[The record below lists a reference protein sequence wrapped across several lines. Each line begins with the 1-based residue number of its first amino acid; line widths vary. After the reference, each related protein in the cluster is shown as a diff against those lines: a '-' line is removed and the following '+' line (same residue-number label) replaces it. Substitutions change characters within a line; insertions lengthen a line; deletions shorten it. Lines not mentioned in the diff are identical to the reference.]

1 MSTSNEKVDKDAWRG
16 DNTRDHSD
24 LPVESESSNYNALQ
38 SLQEIAAAA
47 AEEAIQR
54 VLAPSQEVDANAATC
69 DTDQDV
75 PNQRHSAKH
84 SGQSV
89 INKSLQAREKNES
102 VPDSIDNNH
111 VSTLTCQVPTSKQ
124 VDISSDDHAS
134 ASCTMASSMLND
146 KAIYND
152 IYELMA
158 NNLVLWDAVCPE
170 LAEVRATCRE
180 QNDETLVMFSKA
192 HAHVEITFSSETLS
206 LVQIVPEPIQFRI
219 TSLDRSVP
227 RKFEDFIFAQE
238 MSDDGYVRKYGI
250 SASIYSADIS
260 PKDRTDRLYQFKSHL
275 QRIHRCLVKAQKH
288 IEDANKWNDF
298 VGVTILEWVRKFSMS
313 STSSNFFIRQN
324 IRHGHVCALE
334 RMLDDTKPA
343 VVERAVIVNKLK

>member
-1 MSTSNEKVDKDAWRG
+1 MSTSNEKVDNDAWRG
-16 DNTRDHSD
+16 DKTRDHID
-24 LPVESESSNYNALQ
+24 LPVKIESSNYNELQ
-38 SLQEIAAAA
+38 NLQEIAAAA

-69 DTDQDV
+69 ETDQDV
-75 PNQRHSAKH
+75 PNRRHSAEH

-89 INKSLQAREKNES
+89 INKSSKAREKNES
-102 VPDSIDNNH
+102 KSDPIDNDYIP
-111 VSTLTCQVPTSKQ
+111 TLTSQVPTSKQ
-124 VDISSDDHAS
+124 IDISSDDHAS
-134 ASCTMASSMLND
+134 ATCTMSSSILSD

-158 NNLVLWDAVCPE
+158 NNLVLWDALCPE
-170 LAEVRATCRE
+170 LADVRATCSD

-192 HAHVEITFSSETLS
+192 HAHVEITFSSETSS

-227 RKFEDFIFAQE
+227 RKFEEFVFAQE

-250 SASIYSADIS
+250 SASIYAADIS

-275 QRIHRCLVKAQKH
+275 QRIHRCLVKAQRH
-288 IEDANKWNDF
+288 TEDANKWNDF
-298 VGVTILEWVRKFSMS
+298 VGVTILEWVRQFSMS

-324 IRHGHVCALE
+324 IRHGHVRALE
-334 RMLDDTKPA
+334 RMLEDTKPA